1 MNSKPL
7 NILLIDDDEVDR
19 RLCCR
24 MIEDSDLHVN
34 LESIQNPKAL
44 SEYDSLN
51 DIDCILMDY
60 RYPSGYA
67 FDIFNDLLKQT
78 CSERPPIIIMTGQG
92 SEGVAAESIKR
103 GAQEYL
109 SKKNMS
115 SALVQIAIESA
126 LEKSN
131 LQKEISRRDQ
141 DLVKLSFY
149 DSLTNLP
156 NRRLFFDRLQ
166 QAMLDAVRAD
176 RKFAVLMMDLN
187 LFKLVND
194 NYGHEIGDK
203 LLVEVARRL
212 QQHMRDSDTI
222 ARLGGDEFA
231 AILSSTEHVEG
242 AQVVANKIEQ
252 ALREPFLIDTN
263 LIQIGTSIGIS
274 IFPEHGELSQALLKH
289 ADLAMYNGK
298 KNNRGITIYKPDFAR
313 NIASEEQLD
322 NNAVKTILSGL
333 NKHQFQAYFQ
343 PQLNLLD
350 NTVIGFETLARWENP
365 QLGLLP
371 ASRFIPGLECTEHIA
386 CLTLHMLEKTLIKL
400 NALHQ
405 DGYMLKAS
413 VNLSARVLDSAS
425 VIEKIRNLIDRY
437 QVNPE
442 YVCFEVTE
450 TGIMHSPA
458 MAEMAL
464 NELKNYGVRI
474 SIDDFGTGYS
484 SLKYLRN
491 FPIDEIKI
499 DGLFVS
505 NLDKNSRDSIIVE
518 SILALGKA
526 FDVQVLAE
534 GIEQES
540 SLKVLQSLGCQY
552 GQGYLFSE
560 AMSDNAFTDWLA
572 AEKTR
577 IQGVTQTVCQFPEK
591 QTA

>member
-1 MNSKPL
+1 MNSKPI

-19 RLCCR
+19 RLCSR
-24 MIEDSDLHVN
+24 LIKESDLHVK
-34 LESIQNPKAL
+34 LETMQNPETLIKH
-44 SEYDSLN
+44 DNLN
-51 DIDCILMDY
+51 KIDCIIMDY
-60 RYPSGYA
+60 RYPAGYA
-67 FDIFNDLLKQT
+67 FDIFEGLLKQS
-78 CSERPPIIIMTGQG
+78 CSERPPIILMTGQG
-92 SEGVAAESIKR
+92 SEGIAAESIKR

-115 SALVQIAIESA
+115 AALVQIAIESA

-166 QAMLDAVRAD
+166 QAVLDAVRAN

-187 LFKLVND
+187 LFKAVND
-194 NYGHEIGDK
+194 TYGHEIGDK

-212 QQHMRDSDTI
+212 QQVVRDSDTI

-252 ALREPFLIDTN
+252 ALAEPFLIDSD
-263 LIQIGTSIGIS
+263 LLQVGTSIGIS

-313 NIASEEQLD
+313 NIAGKNQLE
-322 NNAVKTILSGL
+322 NNVINTILTGL
-333 NKHQFQAYFQ
+333 NKKQFQAYFQ
-343 PQLNLLD
+343 PQVNLFD
-350 NTVIGFETLARWENP
+350 NTVIAFETLARWENP

-371 ASRFIPGLECTEHIA
+371 ASKFIPSLESSEHIA
-386 CLTLHMLEKTLIKL
+386 CLTLQMLEKTLIKL
-400 NALHQ
+400 NNLHQ
-405 DGYMLKAS
+405 HGHMLSAS
-413 VNLSARVLDSAS
+413 VNLSARVLDSTS
-425 VIEKIRNLIDRY
+425 VIEKIKHLIEQY
-437 QVNPE
+437 QVNPK

-450 TGIMHSPA
+450 TGIMHSPV

-464 NELKNYGVRI
+464 NELTNYGARI

-491 FPIDEIKI
+491 FPINEIKI
-499 DGLFVS
+499 DSLFVS
-505 NLDKNSRDSIIVE
+505 NLEKDSRDAIIIE

-526 FDVQVLAE
+526 FDVNVLAE
-534 GIEQES
+534 GIEQKS
-540 SLKVLQSLGCQY
+540 SLNVLQSLGCTY
-552 GQGYLFSE
+552 GQGHLFGK
-560 AMSDNAFTDWLA
+560 AMSDTDFNEWLA
-572 AEKTR
+572 CQKVSIEDK
-577 IQGVTQTVCQFPEK
+577 TQTVCQFPEK